1 MRQEAALSRHKSNTR
16 LFLADRDFPAAP
28 NNGIVRTAGAIR
40 NSGLGVRT
48 MKKIFMGAAAAAIGL
63 AAMTAV
69 ASAQVCVLG
78 IFGAAIYVAA
88 KEKRELTQKEAMTC
102 GVSYMFDD
110 KKDEPKDAKGKKTAK
125 AKTAKKKD

>member
-1 MRQEAALSRHKSNTR
+1 M
-16 LFLADRDFPAAP
+16 
-28 NNGIVRTAGAIR
+28 
-40 NSGLGVRT
+40 
-48 MKKIFMGAAAAAIGL
+48 AAIGL
-63 AAMTAV
+63 AAMTAT

-110 KKDEPKDAKGKKTAK
+110 KKDDAKDAKGKKTAK
-125 AKTAKKKD
+125 AKPAKTAIKKD